1 MLEKPQLAE
10 KVEKLKGCKLQYN
23 AESESLKGNVSDTTK
38 QGYLT
43 KTVREFYSNMKDVK
57 IDSQEMKNANK
68 LAKRFCEKL
77 EDKEFEEGVSKK

>member
-1 MLEKPQLAE
+1 
-10 KVEKLKGCKLQYN
+10 
-23 AESESLKGNVSDTTK
+23 
-38 QGYLT
+38 
-43 KTVREFYSNMKDVK
+43 MKDVK